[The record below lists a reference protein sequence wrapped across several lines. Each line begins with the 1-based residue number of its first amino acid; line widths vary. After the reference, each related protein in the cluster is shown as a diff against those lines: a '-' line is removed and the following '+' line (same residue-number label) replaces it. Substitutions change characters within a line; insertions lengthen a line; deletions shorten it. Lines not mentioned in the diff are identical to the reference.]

1 MRLTIELDPTEDR
14 ALFDR
19 VMAAVMDH
27 PAPVT
32 MESSVA
38 PDPAPESPVDTDEP
52 AADRVYGE
60 AGEGRKRRT
69 KAEMAEDT
77 EIEELAA
84 EMGVKKIPT
93 DIPATEVLE
102 DLRALPMAEVPAEEI
117 SDADD
122 PDEDDDA
129 FDLDEDDSPMPL
141 EDFRAEV
148 IKANKALGG
157 KAIKILSEYGKG
169 ITQIPEEKRREVL
182 NRLASEMDD

>member
-32 MESSVA
+32 MESSPTPA
-38 PDPAPESPVDTDEP
+38 PAPETPTSVDTDEP
-52 AADRVYGE
+52 AADRAYGE
-60 AGEGRKRRT
+60 PSGDRKRRT
-69 KAEMAEDT
+69 KEEMAIDN
-77 EIEELAA
+77 EIDDLAEA
-84 EMGVKKIPT
+84 KGVKKIPT
-93 DIPATEVLE
+93 DVPATEVLE
-102 DLRALPMAEVPAEEI
+102 DLRARPDAPAEEI
-117 SDADD
+117 SDED
-122 PDEDDDA
+122 PAEEITED
-129 FDLDEDDSPMPL
+129 FDLDETPIPL

-182 NRLASEMDD
+182 DRLKAEMADA